1 MEEKKVAHAVLTY
14 NKACVIFLSAVQKSC
29 ASKELNCGHPW
40 FFSCP
45 IMNKDF
51 YKMLILMRH
60 KCEACKCMKDSIF
73 IICHLQKLHFYTLRE
88 LHTRELVEKAYLY
101 CLCFVLFKW
110 AARIKKQID
119 KMHILASLK
128 FFFFF
133 FLIFHTEVHKS
144 CASKELNCGHP
155 WFFSCP
161 IMNKDF
167 YKMLILMRHK
177 CEACKCMKDS
187 MSAFA
192 SLTEVTFLHS
202 SGITHEKE
210 KKKKVA
216 HDWNISWP
224 CSTHL
229 Q

>member
-1 MEEKKVAHAVLTY
+1 MKPVSVHERFNFRH
-14 NKACVIFLSAVQKSC
+14 FL
-29 ASKELNCGHPW
+29 
-40 FFSCP
+40 
-45 IMNKDF
+45 
-51 YKMLILMRH
+51 
-60 KCEACKCMKDSIF
+60 
-73 IICHLQKLHFYTLRE
+73 HLQKLHFYTLRE
-88 LHTRELVEKAYLY
+88 LHTRELVEKTYLY

-128 FFFFF
+128 FF

-177 CEACKCMKDS
+177 CEACKCAWKIQ
-187 MSAFA
+187 FCH
-192 SLTEVTFLHS
+192 SLHLQKLHFY
-202 SGITHEKE
+202 TLRELHTKR
-210 KKKKVA
+210 KKKKRKKK
-216 HDWNISWP
+216 HK
-224 CSTHL
+224 T